1 MKLADGETLIQKTY
15 SRAGKLA
22 AVIKLGGV
30 SQVLTVTNR
39 DYYFISKDELVKS
52 GANGKFL
59 LEPVG
64 RNTAA
69 AIALAAHQSIK
80 QYGIDVVMLVL
91 AADHLILDEVSFE
104 IAVNKAMKLATQNY
118 LVTFGIEPTSPNTGF
133 GYIECGENIE
143 GAKKVTRFVEKP
155 NLEKAS
161 SYLASGNYLWNSG
174 MFCFKA
180 ANLLSELALHA
191 PDIANRVSSC
201 WEEMQLCA
209 DHSGMIEVPEASFEL
224 IPSISIDHALMEKA
238 KNVAVV
244 PANMGWSDIG
254 SWDAIAALV
263 APDNR
268 NNRAIGDAIFVDS
281 SNTFVQSEDR
291 LVAAVG
297 VDNLTIIDTVDAL
310 LVVNSDATQDVKK
323 AVSLL
328 KASGHEAIKL
338 HRTILRPWGAY
349 TILEEGPS
357 FKVKRIEVKPG
368 ASLSLQ
374 MHKSRSEHW
383 VVVSGLALI
392 VNGDKEMK
400 LSTNESTYIPAGN
413 KHRLSNVGEDI
424 LVMIEVQSGAYLG
437 EDDIVRYDDQYG
449 RA

>member
-1 MKLADGETLIQKTY
+1 M
-15 SRAGKLA
+15 
-22 AVIKLGGV
+22 
-30 SQVLTVTNR
+30 
-39 DYYFISKDELVKS
+39 
-52 GANGKFL
+52 
-59 LEPVG
+59 
-64 RNTAA
+64 
-69 AIALAAHQSIK
+69 
-80 QYGIDVVMLVL
+80 
-91 AADHLILDEVSFE
+91 
-104 IAVNKAMKLATQNY
+104 
-118 LVTFGIEPTSPNTGF
+118 
-133 GYIECGENIE
+133 
-143 GAKKVTRFVEKP
+143 
-155 NLEKAS
+155 
-161 SYLASGNYLWNSG
+161 
-174 MFCFKA
+174 
-180 ANLLSELALHA
+180 
-191 PDIANRVSSC
+191 
-201 WEEMQLCA
+201 
-209 DHSGMIEVPEASFEL
+209 
-224 IPSISIDHALMEKA
+224 
-238 KNVAVV
+238 
-244 PANMGWSDIG
+244 
-254 SWDAIAALV
+254 
-263 APDNR
+263 
-268 NNRAIGDAIFVDS
+268 
-281 SNTFVQSEDR
+281 
-291 LVAAVG
+291 VAAVG